1 MNKKIRFS
9 TVAIATLL
17 FATMACGSEDISK
30 QVLANDTKSVEDVA
44 SMFKEGKLDG
54 RIRLQYFNT
63 DWNTN
68 NWGTKPDGDSKGT
81 AIGGSLIYKTAS
93 LYGISAGAGLYTT
106 QATNIFTDDNNGV
119 VAGYAKNTTASD
131 LFARGPG
138 AATNFGAGYAVLAQS
153 YLQYDIAKSKIK
165 GGQFLMSNPWI
176 SPNDTKMI
184 PLAVEGVQAISN
196 DIANTTIQLDFADK
210 VKERG
215 MTYFGSMADTGDTP
229 DAIKNYYRTH
239 YTTTGITAN
248 ASDLA
253 DQAKFGQK
261 AAPAVEVLSV
271 KNKSID
277 SLELDA
283 GYMHW
288 ADIIDQGLLEAN
300 YAIKAGDATVV
311 LGARY
316 MQQFDHGAGDIITPM
331 DGSSPYA
338 TGAVTATTPA
348 GAASKVQRKGD
359 KDNSVDTNMYALRAV
374 TTYGASKFLLSYS
387 HTSDGGDLIAPW
399 RGFPTDGYTRSMTIT
414 DWNANTSSYKA
425 QFDYNFSAL
434 VSGLSGLVSYSFY
447 DRDPSK
453 VGYQGAT
460 NRYYNN
466 GDTKQWNIDAK
477 YAVASVKG
485 LELKARYM
493 IQNNEILSKASSI
506 AMGNSGAESEGY
518 GNDTS
523 NRELRIEI
531 NYLF

>member
-1 MNKKIRFS
+1 MNKSMKLS
-9 TVAIATLL
+9 SVAIATLL
-17 FATMACGSEDISK
+17 LTTLVYGAEDVSK
-30 QVLANDTKSVEDVA
+30 QAVTSGTKSVENVA
-44 SMFKEGKLDG
+44 DMFKEGKLDG
-54 RIRLQYFNT
+54 RIRMHYFNT

-68 NWGTKPDGDSKGT
+68 EWGTKPDGDSRGT
-81 AIGGSLIYKTAS
+81 AIGGSLIYKTAP

-106 QATNIFTDDNNGV
+106 QGTGIFTDDNNGL

-131 LFARGPG
+131 LFARGEG
-138 AATNFGAGYAVLAQS
+138 AATDFGAGYAVLAQS

-184 PLAVEGVQAISN
+184 PLAIEGVQVISN
-196 DIANTTIQLDFADK
+196 DIDKTTIQLDYADK

-229 DAIKNYYRTH
+229 DAIKNYYRTN
-239 YTTTGITAN
+239 YTVTAAITAN
-248 ASDLA
+248 
-253 DQAKFGQK
+253 DQNSYGEK
-261 AAPAVEVLSV
+261 AAPAVEVLGI
-271 KNKSID
+271 KNKSINALD
-277 SLELDA
+277 IDA

-338 TGAVTATTPA
+338 TGAVTATAPT
-348 GAASKVQRKGD
+348 GGISKVQKKGD
-359 KDNSVDTNMYALRAV
+359 NDNSVDTNMYAVRAV
-374 TTYGASKFLLSYS
+374 TTYGASKVLVAYS
-387 HTSDGGDLIAPW
+387 HTNDGGDLIAPW
-399 RGFPTDGYTRSMTIT
+399 RGFPTDGYTRAMTIT
-414 DWNANTSSYKA
+414 DWNANTSAYKA
-425 QFDYNFSAL
+425 QFDYNFNAL
-434 VSGLSGLVSYSFY
+434 VAGLSAFVSYSYY

-460 NRYYNN
+460 DRYYNN

-493 IQNNEILSKASSI
+493 IQNNQVLATTDNI
-506 AMGNSGAESEGY
+506 AGNSAGASEGY